1 MEFEKNRIT
10 AQINKAQ
17 KQIQKTE
24 TNLNRMIAK
33 FGENDLIKTEQA
45 KLSDLQKQ
53 EQVLREQLEI
63 L

>member
-1 MEFEKNRIT
+1 
-10 AQINKAQ
+10 
-17 KQIQKTE
+17 
-24 TNLNRMIAK
+24 MIAK

-45 KLSDLQKQ
+45 KLSDLPKQ